1 MGEEIITFKDFSFKY
16 SIQKKPT
23 LKHIDLQIHRGE
35 KVLILGPSGCGKS
48 TLISC
53 INGIVPF
60 SHAGEITGSLQVA
73 GLETKE
79 KSIFQL
85 SQYVGTVL
93 QDTDAQFIG
102 LSVGEDMAFSMEN
115 RAVPRPEMVE
125 RVRHNAGIVGMQEFL
140 AHVPFRLSGGLKQTA
155 AIGGVL
161 DENVEILLFDEPLA
175 SLDPHTGQRTIELI
189 DELSA
194 KGYTVLII
202 EHRLEDVLHRP
213 VDRIILMSEGEIV
226 SDTTPDALLK
236 SGLLSR
242 YGIREPLYIS
252 AMKHAGCDIQT
263 LDELHDVHSIA
274 LEGEDRKQLENF
286 FSGEVM
292 PSPELPEE
300 AIIRVEHVSFAYD
313 KKPVLRDVS
322 FTVRKGEKIALIGSN
337 GAGKSTMARLIS
349 GIEKLEQGNILLDG
363 TDIKDMSIMKI
374 GQRVGYV
381 LQNPN
386 QMLIKSTVTEEA
398 ELALRARNEKEA
410 VIRQNVS
417 EALDACH
424 LTRYRKYPVDVLSYG
439 QKKRVTIASVLVFK
453 PDVLILDEPT
463 AGQDLRSYTA
473 IMEFMDQLNRE
484 LGVAII
490 FITHDLHLALE
501 YMDRALVF
509 SGGQLVADDSVYRV
523 LSDSQVVKR
532 ANLKQTSLCTLA
544 ERLGLPAETVV
555 SRFTKAERT
564 ERERSVTG
572 NEQ

>member
-1 MGEEIITFKDFSFKY
+1 
-16 SIQKKPT
+16 
-23 LKHIDLQIHRGE
+23 
-35 KVLILGPSGCGKS
+35 
-48 TLISC
+48 
-53 INGIVPF
+53 
-60 SHAGEITGSLQVA
+60 
-73 GLETKE
+73 
-79 KSIFQL
+79 
-85 SQYVGTVL
+85 
-93 QDTDAQFIG
+93 
-102 LSVGEDMAFSMEN
+102 
-115 RAVPRPEMVE
+115 
-125 RVRHNAGIVGMQEFL
+125 
-140 AHVPFRLSGGLKQTA
+140 
-155 AIGGVL
+155 
-161 DENVEILLFDEPLA
+161 
-175 SLDPHTGQRTIELI
+175 
-189 DELSA
+189 
-194 KGYTVLII
+194 
-202 EHRLEDVLHRP
+202 
-213 VDRIILMSEGEIV
+213 
-226 SDTTPDALLK
+226 
-236 SGLLSR
+236 
-242 YGIREPLYIS
+242 
-252 AMKHAGCDIQT
+252 
-263 LDELHDVHSIA
+263 
-274 LEGEDRKQLENF
+274 
-286 FSGEVM
+286 
-292 PSPELPEE
+292 
-300 AIIRVEHVSFAYD
+300 
-313 KKPVLRDVS
+313 
-322 FTVRKGEKIALIGSN
+322 
-337 GAGKSTMARLIS
+337 MARLIS

>member
-23 LKHIDLQIHRGE
+23 LKHINLQIHRGE

-60 SHAGEITGSLQVA
+60 SHTGEITGSLQVA

-226 SDTTPDALLK
+226 SDTTPDTLLK

-292 PSPELPEE
+292 PSPELSEK
-300 AIIRVEHVSFAYD
+300 AIIQVEHVSFAYD

-509 SGGQLVADDSVYRV
+509 SDGQLVADDSVYRV